1 MKVLTTLAFSLVAS
15 SSAFAGLITVDYQAT
30 NSGYSSLS
38 GSFSG
43 TDANNDGWL
52 TFNELDNWNT
62 NYGSGAGF
70 ADLNDLG
77 DFDYTNNIWTPN
89 AFQWNQVTEDAYMT
103 WNNWGYSASTSNYNW
118 VFDTAVENIAAVP
131 EPGSLA
137 LLGLGIV
144 GLGLARRSK
153 KA

>member
-1 MKVLTTLAFSLVAS
+1 MKAMATLVLTLVAS
-15 SSAFAGLITVDYQAT
+15 SAAYAGLITVDYQST
-30 NSGYSSLS
+30 TLSSLS

-43 TDANNDGWL
+43 TDTNNDGWL

-62 NYGSGAGF
+62 NYDGAGF

-89 AFQWNQVTEDAYMT
+89 ALQWNQVTEDAYLT
-103 WNNWGYSASTSNYNW
+103 WNNWTHSASTSNVSW
-118 VFDTAVENIAAVP
+118 VFDTAVEITAAVP

-137 LLGLGIV
+137 LLGFGLL
-144 GLGLARRSK
+144 GLGLARRYGRTV
-153 KA
+153 